1 MSKLSAFIDD
11 MLPGLVIG
19 SLVVFGFIVSAIS
32 LAWVTIL
39 PSLGVLWVL
48 GWLK

>member
-1 MSKLSAFIDD
+1 MSKLSAFIDGA
-11 MLPGLVIG
+11 LSGLVIG
-19 SLVVFGFIVSAIS
+19 SLIVFGFIMSAIF

-39 PSLGVLWVL
+39 PSIGVLWVL